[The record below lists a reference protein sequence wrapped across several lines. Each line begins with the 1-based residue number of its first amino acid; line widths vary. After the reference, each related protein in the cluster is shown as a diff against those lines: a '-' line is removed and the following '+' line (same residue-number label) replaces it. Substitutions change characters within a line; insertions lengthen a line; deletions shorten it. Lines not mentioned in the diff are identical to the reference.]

1 MFTRPMFETDD
12 IEIQHQLLNRVAD
25 MLDQGIL
32 MSTVNKH
39 AGELSDANLKAAHE
53 FQESGAA
60 IGKTV
65 LDGFV

>member
-1 MFTRPMFETDD
+1 MFTRPMFETAD
-12 IEIQHQLLNRVAD
+12 IEVQHQLLNRVAD
-25 MLDQGIL
+25 LLDDGTLI
-32 MSTVNKH
+32 STVNKY
-39 AGELSDANLKAAHE
+39 AGALDVTNLKSAHE